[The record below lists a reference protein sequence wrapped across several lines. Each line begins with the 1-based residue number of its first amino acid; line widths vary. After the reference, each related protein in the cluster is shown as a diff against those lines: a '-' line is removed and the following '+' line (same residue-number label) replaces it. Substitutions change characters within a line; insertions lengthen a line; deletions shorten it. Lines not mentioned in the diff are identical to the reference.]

1 MKGTVKFFNTEK
13 GFGFISGEDAKD
25 YFAHSS
31 AIPAGT
37 TLKEGDAVTFEAT
50 AGDRGPKATHIVVGA
65 APHHAVPHAHA
76 KEEPKHHAKETSEEE
91 TPADD
96 ESAEDEPADESADD
110 EDEK

>member
-50 AGDRGPKATHIVVGA
+50 AGDRGPKATHIVVGGA
-65 APHHAVPHAHA
+65 HAPAHA
-76 KEEPKHHAKETSEEE
+76 KAEPEADDAAEETS
-91 TPADD
+91 ADD
-96 ESAEDEPADESADD
+96 AQVEDAPADETAED